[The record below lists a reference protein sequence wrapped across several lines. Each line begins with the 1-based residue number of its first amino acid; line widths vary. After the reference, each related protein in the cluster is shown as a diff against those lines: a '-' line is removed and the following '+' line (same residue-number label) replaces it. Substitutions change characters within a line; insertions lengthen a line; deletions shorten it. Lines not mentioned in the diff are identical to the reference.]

1 MKLFAIEQTKTAY
14 WADFAFYG
22 AVIVGLAATL
32 MVGTPQARWS
42 EVACFAV
49 AGLVGWTALEY
60 VIHRFVFHGIQ
71 PFRRWHAE
79 HHARPTAFICAP
91 TILTASL
98 LGGLLF
104 LPAWVVGNVWSACAL
119 TLGVLSG
126 YVAYAATHHA
136 IHHWHAKSTWL
147 RQRQRS
153 HFIHH
158 QAQQPCC
165 FGVTSGIWDAACGS
179 RRPQSAPA
187 AAADTRCKPRTRVW

>member
-1 MKLFAIEQTKTAY
+1 MNFFTIEQTKAAY

-32 MVGTPQARWS
+32 VIGTPRAQWP
-42 EVACFAV
+42 EITCFAGMGL
-49 AGLVGWTALEY
+49 AGWSALEY
-60 VIHRFVFHGIQ
+60 LIHRFVFHGLQ

-98 LGGLLF
+98 IGLLLF
-104 LPAWVVGNVWSACAL
+104 LPAWWLGDTWRACAL
-119 TLGVLSG
+119 TLGVLAG

-136 IHHWHAKSTWL
+136 IHHWRAEGAWL

-158 QAQQPCC
+158 RAQVPCC
-165 FGVTSGIWDAACGS
+165 FGVTSGLWDRACGS
-179 RRPQSAPA
+179 DRPDRQ
-187 AAADTRCKPRTRVW
+187 PRQ